1 MKIQTLST
9 KLLLIFFVLI
19 SSLHL
24 SSKEAVAR
32 TVYLPD
38 GVVLT
43 CWDYDDGTTICY

>member
-9 KLLLIFFVLI
+9 KLLLIMFLLI
-19 SSLHL
+19 VALQL
-24 SSKEAVAR
+24 SSKETMAR

-38 GVVLT
+38 GTVLT

>member
-9 KLLLIFFVLI
+9 KLLLIMFLLI
-19 SSLHL
+19 VALQL
-24 SSKEAVAR
+24 FSKEAMAR

-38 GVVLT
+38 GTVLT

>member
-19 SSLHL
+19 GSLQL
-24 SSKEAVAR
+24 SSKEVMSR